1 MEDCVDS
8 GIWLVPRQAWLTRN
22 QLMARA
28 ASHREA
34 NVKLQESTNTCLEHG
49 ATIDALRAAGDEA
62 EPTATA

>member
-1 MEDCVDS
+1 
-8 GIWLVPRQAWLTRN
+8 
-22 QLMARA
+22 MARA